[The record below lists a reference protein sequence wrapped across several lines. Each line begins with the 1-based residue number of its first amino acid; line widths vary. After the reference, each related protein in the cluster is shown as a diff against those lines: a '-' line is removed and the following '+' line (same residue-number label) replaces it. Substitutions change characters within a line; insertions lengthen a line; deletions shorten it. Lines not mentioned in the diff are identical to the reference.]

1 MILDELI
8 SANDIEHRRQLIRD
22 VMDYR
27 LDGHEHIPV
36 LVTHFPNSNGY
47 TLTEVFKD
55 KEIQLEYELDKIKSS
70 LLKVPGGDYI
80 PSIKSD
86 LGYIV
91 IRSIFGMRTVYS
103 SDRRPAKYP
112 DQAPYVDPLTK
123 PIKSIEDM
131 YRFKRPKD
139 IFSRGLIPEGFERVR
154 HMMEAT
160 NHEIPT
166 SNLDCGNGFLMAYE
180 LTDTE
185 LFFTTMRDDPK
196 AIHNIIY
203 ILTDI
208 IIDIESEVIKIA
220 GGIDNITSTEWDEK
234 WLLEGKKCLISAD
247 LQPLYNPDDYSLFEL
262 PYCNRQFSKFGP
274 GFIHNCGP
282 QTTLEYFWD
291 HNPRPYGITCEYYS
305 CLGDYERIKEVFRQ
319 HHRAV
324 AIVEFTNMKD
334 SDEMAA
340 AFKNLMDVLAPDVI
354 AIPWMWVGPIHICQ
368 EDPAVINSKLMKV
381 SKEYMKRMQDGQNQ

>member
-8 SANDIEHRRQLIRD
+8 SAGETEQRKQLIRD
-22 VMDYR
+22 VLDYR
-27 LDGHEHIPV
+27 FDGQDHIPI
-36 LVTHFPNSNGY
+36 LITHFPNSNGY
-47 TLTEVFKD
+47 TLTEVYKN

-70 LLKVPGGDYI
+70 LSKVSGGDYI

-91 IRSIFGMRTVYS
+91 IQSIFGMRPVYS
-103 SDRRPAKYP
+103 SDRKPAKYP

-123 PIKSIEDM
+123 PIKNIDDM
-131 YRFKRPKD
+131 YKFKRPED
-139 IFSRGLIPEGFERVR
+139 IFSRGLIPEGLERIR
-154 HMMEAT
+154 YIMEAT
-160 NHEIPT
+160 NYEIPT

-185 LFFTTMRDDPK
+185 LFFTAMRDDPG
-196 AIHNIIY
+196 AVHNVVD

-234 WLLEGKKCLISAD
+234 WLPEGKKCLISAD
-247 LQPLYNPDDYSLFEL
+247 LQPLYSPDDYFTFDL
-262 PYCNRQFSKFGP
+262 PYCNRQFRKFGP

-282 QTTLEYFWD
+282 QTALEHFWD
-291 HNPRPYGITCEYYS
+291 HNPKPYGITCEYYS
-305 CLGDYERIKEVFRQ
+305 CLDDYKRIRQVFRQ
-319 HHRAV
+319 HHKAV

-334 SDEMAA
+334 SDEMVA
-340 AFKNLMDVLAPDVI
+340 AFKNLMDILAPDVI
-354 AIPWMWVGPIHICQ
+354 AIPWMWVGPVHICQ
-368 EDPAVINSKLMKV
+368 EDPAVINSKLMEV
-381 SKEYMKRMQDGQNQ
+381 SKEYIKKMKDGQNK